1 MRVPDPAAGFVVRTD
16 QAMERL
22 LALAESP
29 PPATLTEPDPDTG
42 ERWDW
47 GQVWAHVA
55 EFPGYWMAQMQAILD
70 EEGPDPVPFG
80 RVRSDEGRIAA
91 IEADRGTPVGDLHG
105 RIERDANR
113 LKARLADLSPEQWAR
128 TGRHPTLGV
137 MDMSRI
143 VEEFLVG
150 HLEQHA
156 DQLDGLLAAG
166 PAA

>member
-16 QAMERL
+16 EVMERL

-29 PPATLTEPDPDTG
+29 APAALTDPDPGTG

-47 GQVWAHVA
+47 GQVWAHTA
-55 EFPGYWMAQMQAILD
+55 EFPAYWMAQIQRILD
-70 EEGPDPVPFG
+70 EEGPDPAPFG
-80 RVRSDEGRIAA
+80 RVRTDEGRIVA
-91 IEADRGTPVGDLHG
+91 IEADRATPVGDLYR
-105 RIERDANR
+105 RIEHDANHM
-113 LKARLADLSPEQWAR
+113 KAMLADLSPEQWAR

-156 DQLDGLLAAG
+156 DQLDGLVAAG